1 MLIQGRQTVQ
11 IEGSSL
17 SSRRLHFNVTKSSTI
32 SGANL
37 FLSRVTTLPAT
48 ENTRSDLE
56 EAARMGKMTLANSAN
71 LKTTNENI
79 RRRRRKG
86 KNIKVDKNGTFSVH
100 LGIAHSS
107 NRHLLDFGKCKI
119 FRKKI
124 RKKIRKNLNF
134 L

>member
-37 FLSRVTTLPAT
+37 FLSGVTTLPAT

-56 EAARMGKMTLANSAN
+56 EAAGMGKMTFANSAN
-71 LKTTNENI
+71 LKTTNENM
-79 RRRRRKG
+79 RKS
-86 KNIKVDKNGTFSVH
+86 ITDEPQ
-100 LGIAHSS
+100 L
-107 NRHLLDFGKCKI
+107 C
-119 FRKKI
+119 
-124 RKKIRKNLNF
+124 
-134 L
+134 

>member
-37 FLSRVTTLPAT
+37 FLSGVTTLPAT

-56 EAARMGKMTLANSAN
+56 EAAGMGKMTLANILPRPGDFDPCPAPP
-71 LKTTNENI
+71 
-79 RRRRRKG
+79 RR
-86 KNIKVDKNGTFSVH
+86 F
-100 LGIAHSS
+100 
-107 NRHLLDFGKCKI
+107 
-119 FRKKI
+119 
-124 RKKIRKNLNF
+124 
-134 L
+134 